1 MAHASARSG
10 VAAIGHL
17 TAGRLTA
24 SRLTALGLLLAALTA
39 ALFHWFLFRRD
50 NAAPVVNIQGYVV
63 GAPADV
69 VYAIDGCWVTPR
81 KVAVRGWIARK
92 GVTMGRR
99 SLRVVAVDEASGEMR
114 GLQTVLQSRPD
125 IDETLAHRFGGND
138 HYVQPGFSASLNLAV
153 ADRSLRGRALY
164 AAYDDGHAKVLIP
177 LECRIGDAP

>member
-1 MAHASARSG
+1 MAHSSARSG
-10 VAAIGHL
+10 VAATGRS
-17 TAGRLTA
+17 TAG
-24 SRLTALGLLLAALTA
+24 RLTALGLLLAALAA

-50 NAAPVVNIQGYVV
+50 NAAPVVNIQGYAV

-69 VYAIDGCWVTPR
+69 AYAINGCWVTPR

-92 GVTMGRR
+92 GVTMGWR

-125 IDETLAHRFGGND
+125 IEETLTHRFGGND

-164 AAYDDGHAKVLIP
+164 VAYDDGSAKVLVP